1 MKIKK
6 FAGINVTNILEE
18 AEVFLLIEKRVSV
31 YNFKK
36 LTEFGTKMHPPS
48 SFPFSLIVVA
58 RIIPI

>member
-6 FAGINVTNILEE
+6 YAGINITSILEE

-36 LTEFGTKMHPPS
+36 LTEFGTNKHPPS
-48 SFPFSLIVVA
+48 SFLFSFIFVA
-58 RIIPI
+58 GILSI